1 VFKHLFEQPI
11 LEGLSERKKNLV
23 RDYLKAVG
31 CYSHDAAKLE
41 EEDSTDGV
49 CSTRDREPALSRYER
64 FIGVVLPPSS

>member
-1 VFKHLFEQPI
+1 VFKHPFEQPI

-31 CYSHDAAKLE
+31 CYSYDAAKLE

-49 CSTRDREPALSRYER
+49 CSTRD
-64 FIGVVLPPSS
+64 